1 MMITT
6 MIRVSE
12 EEEDGKENNRD
23 NDDGVKK
30 VME

>member
-1 MMITT
+1 MITT

-12 EEEDGKENNRD
+12 EEEDGKGNNRD

>member
-1 MMITT
+1 MITT

>member
-1 MMITT
+1 MMIAT

-12 EEEDGKENNRD
+12 EEEDGKEKNRD

-30 VME
+30 VMK